1 MGYAFTRNEC
11 IKALLKIG
19 FTDKT
24 KRKAKHDKFKPPF
37 VLENIPK
44 NIRPFIMVPRHDFYC
59 QDAIVK
65 EIEKL
70 CGSEM
75 VQKFL
80 NNLK

>member
-1 MGYAFTRNEC
+1 MGYSFTRKEC
-11 IKALLKIG
+11 IRALLIIG
-19 FTDKT
+19 FINKS

-37 VLENIPK
+37 ILDNVLK

-59 QDAIVK
+59 QDAIVG

-70 CGSEM
+70 CGKDM
-75 VQKFL
+75 VEFFL